1 MNDDGA
7 CGASEVATLGP
18 PCLEGGSAAWLSTPT
33 RGPLSPLPPCALL
46 LVARNKVKNQP
57 YSPCG
62 GGLSYRVRPHVV
74 FPPMGSTQK
83 PGSVTVRLFYQ
94 PALAHMTGARG
105 WPRPKPMGR
114 PRLCLSGCV
123 QGPPPW
129 RRVTM
134 GPKGGCTPEVVVH
147 SHGSSWTAD
156 NTRHSRQARGQ
167 QQPRHW
173 PCLVLLLLFSLGFS
187 NLPSHT
193 LPCFV
198 QQPGPITATR
208 GGTRCHGCSL
218 SPLIQQAEP
227 A

>member
-114 PRLCLSGCV
+114 PRLCLSGCA

-134 GPKGGCTPEVVVH
+134 GPKGGCTPEVVLDPRPRVEL
-147 SHGSSWTAD
+147 D
-156 NTRHSRQARGQ
+156 SRQHATLEAGTRTATAQ
-167 QQPRHW
+167 A
-173 PCLVLLLLFSLGFS
+173 LA
-187 NLPSHT
+187 
-193 LPCFV
+193 LPCFAAAV
-198 QQPGPITATR
+198 FPR
-208 GGTRCHGCSL
+208 FV
-218 SPLIQQAEP
+218 
-227 A
+227 